1 MTTISTD
8 LLTRGRI
15 LAKNLRQE
23 GRNKD
28 AETVD
33 TILQVVENIT
43 ETPAYLTTGQVAQ
56 RLGVSRQTI
65 VNWTRKEMLPGIRLG
80 GRTMIPASA
89 LDRFANIEK
98 LLDELDAEREP
109 GTSDEVA
116 TLVSRGREHWT
127 WKDNK
132 N

>member
-8 LLTRGRI
+8 LLARGRSLI
-15 LAKNLRQE
+15 KNLRQE

-33 TILQVVENIT
+33 AILRVVEDVT
-43 ETPAYLTTGQVAQ
+43 EAPSYLTTGQVAQ

-65 VNWTRKEMLPGIRLG
+65 VNWTRKGLLPGLRLG
-80 GRTMIPASA
+80 GRTMVPATA
-89 LDRFANIEK
+89 LDRFASIER

-109 GTSDEVA
+109 GTPEEVA
-116 TLVSRGREHWT
+116 ALVSRGREHWT
-127 WKDNK
+127 WKDNE

>member
-8 LLTRGRI
+8 LLTRGRT
-15 LAKNLRQE
+15 LVKNLRQE

-33 TILQVVENIT
+33 TILQVVADMT

-89 LDRFANIEK
+89 LDRFATLEK

-109 GTSDEVA
+109 GTPDEIA